1 MGAQNVNRSL
11 ALARIAR
18 IGPEVRGWWPS
29 SCAEDA
35 LRVVAAAALALLASA
50 STNAQTLAPDP
61 GVVQAEHL
69 GRAIHRYDEAA
80 WLATDALASLLGT
93 HSPPVDGWI
102 AADAGLGVLVRFVKS
117 SAEGPCAAFDSVVE
131 RGQASIK
138 RNQPC
143 QALSPLQA
151 AMFRARATAAAQL
164 DEPCSDAYNTVVLPG
179 EVIKKQGWLVY
190 LLAATT
196 EPGAIPIGGHYRIHV
211 SMDGRTV
218 VEKTRL
224 SKGCGLLRPPPPHPG
239 VELGSPVVT
248 QVLTDYPIETHVF
261 LSLSHHLPLLVV
273 TERGVWQVADGA
285 IQFLR
290 SAQECA
296 RKPGS

>member
-1 MGAQNVNRSL
+1 MK
-11 ALARIAR
+11 
-18 IGPEVRGWWPS
+18 
-29 SCAEDA
+29 
-35 LRVVAAAALALLASA
+35 VVGVAALALLAGALTS
-50 STNAQTLAPDP
+50 AQTSEPDP
-61 GVVQAEHL
+61 RVVQAEQL

-80 WLATDALASLLGT
+80 WLATDALASLLGRQR
-93 HSPPVDGWI
+93 PPVDGWI
-102 AADAGLGVLVRFVKS
+102 AVDAGPAVLVRFVRT

-131 RGQASIK
+131 RGQASITRK
-138 RNQPC
+138 QPC
-143 QALSPLQA
+143 EALSPLQA

-179 EVIKKQGWLVY
+179 DILKKQGWLVY

-211 SMDGRTV
+211 SIDGRTV

-224 SKGCGLLRPPPPHPG
+224 SKGCGLLRPPPPQPG
-239 VELGSPVVT
+239 VEIGAPVVT
-248 QVLTDYPIETHVF
+248 QLLTDYPIETHVF

-290 SAQECA
+290 SAEECA
-296 RKPGS
+296 RRPGS